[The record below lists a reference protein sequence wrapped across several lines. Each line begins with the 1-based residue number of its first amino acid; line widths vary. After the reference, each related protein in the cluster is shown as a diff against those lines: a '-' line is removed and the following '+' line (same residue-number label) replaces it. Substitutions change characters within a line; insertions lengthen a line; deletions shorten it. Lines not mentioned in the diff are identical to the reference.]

1 MEEKSKHLAEWAEKA
16 DYDLHWALFLD
27 VYGSKK
33 KEDREKA
40 RGLRRRR
47 RDYGGMP
54 MLAPRSY
61 DHRPNRPAAPSSPP
75 RPTPQKPDY
84 CRITISL
91 LLFNSLH
98 DRDCVRL
105 VDLWYLVP
113 SNYLEES
120 NGHSDHPPRL
130 GSPVSLFTKGRLVI
144 PNLRSRGQGGGL
156 IRHRLFFFFFL
167 KIGLQN

>member
-1 MEEKSKHLAEWAEKA
+1 MVWESRLRLELGSIIRCVWEKKRRTER
-16 DYDLHWALFLD
+16 
-27 VYGSKK
+27 
-33 KEDREKA
+33 RE
-40 RGLRRRR
+40 GLRRRR
-47 RDYGGMP
+47 RDRGGMP

-61 DHRPNRPAAPSSPP
+61 DHRLNRPAAPSSPP
-75 RPTPQKPDY
+75 RPTPQKADY

-91 LLFNSLH
+91 LRFNSLH

-130 GSPVSLFTKGRLVI
+130 GSPVSLFTKGKLVI

-156 IRHRLFFFFFL
+156 IRHRLF
-167 KIGLQN
+167 KR

>member
-1 MEEKSKHLAEWAEKA
+1 MGWESRLWPV
-16 DYDLHWALFLD
+16 L
-27 VYGSKK
+27 GSILRCVWEQKRRT
-33 KEDREKA
+33 ERRE
-40 RGLRRRR
+40 GLRRRR
-47 RDYGGMP
+47 RDKGGGVGSWLGEMP

-61 DHRPNRPAAPSSPP
+61 DHRLNRPAAPSSPP

-130 GSPVSLFTKGRLVI
+130 GSPMSLFTKGRLVI
-144 PNLRSRGQGGGL
+144 PNLRSRGQWGGL
-156 IRHRLFFFFFL
+156 IRHSLF
-167 KIGLQN
+167 KR